1 MEGVLGGGGAQPERV
16 RKDPGAL
23 EGSQALAVGV
33 GKEGSNRRWRKEKLQ
48 ASGLRECR
56 QWE

>member
-1 MEGVLGGGGAQPERV
+1 MGGGGAQPERV
-16 RKDPGAL
+16 RKDPGGL

-48 ASGLRECR
+48 ASGLREHR

>member
-1 MEGVLGGGGAQPERV
+1 MGEGRRLRGV
-16 RKDPGAL
+16 RKDPGGL